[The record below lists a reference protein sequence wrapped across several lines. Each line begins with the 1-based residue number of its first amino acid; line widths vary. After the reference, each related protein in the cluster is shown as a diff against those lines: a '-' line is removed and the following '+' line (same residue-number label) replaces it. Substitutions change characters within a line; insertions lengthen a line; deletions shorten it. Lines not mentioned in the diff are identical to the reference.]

1 MPVKA
6 TKEEKDV
13 IEAKRK
19 TSLKD
24 VFGLTPDGK
33 PSSKTWIWAE
43 ILSAVVWFLI
53 WG

>member
-13 IEAKRK
+13 IEAERK
-19 TSLKD
+19 SSLKD
-24 VFGLTPDGK
+24 VFGLTPDEK
-33 PSSKTWIWAE
+33 QSSKPWIWAA